1 MKELA
6 AIPLWVWA
14 LQITGMII
22 ALKLVHG
29 MGYYK
34 GFTSGRIFQ
43 MKRGT
48 GLGMARPEDLL
59 D

>member
-1 MKELA
+1 
-6 AIPLWVWA
+6 
-14 LQITGMII
+14 MII